1 MGDLVV
7 HLNLQEREVD
17 QVLTAATPYLSSLQ
31 PAPLQV
37 YISHTAEMLRYA
49 EVLMITVLW
58 GVT

>member
-17 QVLTAATPYLSSLQ
+17 QVLTAAAPYLCSLQ

-37 YISHTAEMLRYA
+37 CISHTTEMLRYA
-49 EVLMITVLW
+49 EVLMITVFW
-58 GVT
+58 GI